1 MPSKKSQF
9 LLFFST
15 KSYTSLKDLT
25 IMCEKVTGN
34 KIKFKRQRKTS
45 IYDIP
50 YYLTDNYYITKTYK
64 WSPKKNIM
72 DIVKD
77 TYKWLIENKKEL
89 IKTHK

>member
-1 MPSKKSQF
+1 MGG
-9 LLFFST
+9 ST
-15 KSYTSLKDLT
+15 KSYTSLKGLT
-25 IMCEKVTGN
+25 IICEKITGN

-72 DIVKD
+72 NIVKD

>member
-1 MPSKKSQF
+1 MKKVY
-9 LLFFST
+9 
-15 KSYTSLKDLT
+15 SY
-25 IMCEKVTGN
+25 IA
-34 KIKFKRQRKTS
+34 
-45 IYDIP
+45 
-50 YYLTDNYYITKTYK
+50 KTYK